1 MDQRRRGARHDRAGE
16 RAHAG
21 RGVGEGIGRVARPV
35 RRGRGIWFGGHPH
48 GVRGCNHKA
57 RRRICYRRMGNAAV
71 QTGLCVSIRRDVS
84 RRIGCC
90 GTRRLR
96 LQRGRGRRDGSA
108 LAPVRRATAESQRGA
123 GERYSLLKR
132 SPRAQGARA
141 SSRAPEVLHLIGVFQ
156 HGGVERFVFDLVLAL
171 RAVGIESRVA
181 ALLARGSGPLEQ
193 AFAEQGVPV
202 YRCHLRN
209 RARLSEVLR
218 QAAEGVAVVHSHLGV
233 FSGDPFHLLRRFSDA
248 RLIAHE
254 HTLVRFPLHK
264 RWYEIVSH
272 ALTLRYGDAFAAVSK
287 ATSRRLMKGEVGARD
302 ARPPSDRV
310 APRHCVLLPPGIPL
324 GEWPRR
330 QHAPEGPPWRLLMVA
345 RLDPVKNHLFALQV
359 ARQLRDEGFDFLLDV
374 VGDGPLRP
382 RVEREISR
390 LGLREVVR
398 LQGLQDDVA
407 PWMRDAHLLLLP
419 SLSEG
424 APRVLMEAAAVGLPF
439 LVSNRVDVNGLF
451 AGNATVPLR
460 AYEWAVAV
468 KERMQAATPIEPL
481 MDISIERAARD
492 SAELYGFG

>member
-1 MDQRRRGARHDRAGE
+1 
-16 RAHAG
+16 
-21 RGVGEGIGRVARPV
+21 
-35 RRGRGIWFGGHPH
+35 
-48 GVRGCNHKA
+48 
-57 RRRICYRRMGNAAV
+57 
-71 QTGLCVSIRRDVS
+71 
-84 RRIGCC
+84 
-90 GTRRLR
+90 
-96 LQRGRGRRDGSA
+96 
-108 LAPVRRATAESQRGA
+108 
-123 GERYSLLKR
+123 
-132 SPRAQGARA
+132 
-141 SSRAPEVLHLIGVFQ
+141 
-156 HGGVERFVFDLVLAL
+156 
-171 RAVGIESRVA
+171 
-181 ALLARGSGPLEQ
+181 
-193 AFAEQGVPV
+193 
-202 YRCHLRN
+202 
-209 RARLSEVLR
+209 
-218 QAAEGVAVVHSHLGV
+218 
-233 FSGDPFHLLRRFSDA
+233 
-248 RLIAHE
+248 
-254 HTLVRFPLHK
+254 
-264 RWYEIVSH
+264 
-272 ALTLRYGDAFAAVSK
+272 
-287 ATSRRLMKGEVGARD
+287 
-302 ARPPSDRV
+302 
-310 APRHCVLLPPGIPL
+310 
-324 GEWPRR
+324 
-330 QHAPEGPPWRLLMVA
+330 MVA